1 MSGYEMKLLNKNYE
15 NKEYSDLIDF
25 IALYINM
32 QEALI
37 DKISIAVVDKKYI
50 ILDKNKNVLFSL
62 IEYDDTLLDVVVT
75 LAPKKIEIYNILNF
89 KNRELI
95 KTIINIFK
103 ERVEIYN
110 DDIRIKS

>member
-1 MSGYEMKLLNKNYE
+1 MTESNIKVLNSNYSK
-15 NKEYSDLIDF
+15 KEYYELIDF
-25 IALYINM
+25 VALYVNM

-37 DKISIAVVDKKYI
+37 NKILITVINNKYVVLDCNKKI
-50 ILDKNKNVLFSL
+50 LFSL
-62 IEYDDTLLDVVVT
+62 IEYDDALLDVVVT

-103 ERVEIYN
+103 ERVDIYN
-110 DDIRIKS
+110 EELTLF

>member
-1 MSGYEMKLLNKNYE
+1 MTDIKVLNKNYI
-15 NKEYSDLIDF
+15 NKDYSELIEF
-25 IALYINM
+25 VTLYVNI

-37 DKISIAVVDKKYI
+37 DKLIITVDNNKYI
-50 ILDKNKNVLFSL
+50 IYDKRKKVLFNL
-62 IEYDDTLLDVVVT
+62 IEFDDSLLDIVVT
-75 LAPKKIEIYNILNF
+75 LAPKKIEIYNILSF

-110 DDIRIKS
+110 DDFNKNAII

>member
-1 MSGYEMKLLNKNYE
+1 MANSEMRLLNSNYE
-15 NKEYSDLIDF
+15 NKEYFDLLEF
-25 IALYINM
+25 ITLYINM

-37 DKISIAVVDKKYI
+37 DNISISVNDNKYVIRDKH
-50 ILDKNKNVLFSL
+50 KNVLFNL
-62 IEYDDTLLDVVVT
+62 IEYDDALLDVVVT

-103 ERVEIYN
+103 ERVDIYN
-110 DDIRIKS
+110 EDIAI

>member
-1 MSGYEMKLLNKNYE
+1 MIEPEIKLLNKNYSNNNYYE
-15 NKEYSDLIDF
+15 LIDF
-25 IALYINM
+25 ITLYVNM

-37 DKISIAVVDKKYI
+37 DKLLITVINNKYI
-50 ILDKNKNVLFSL
+50 IMDKKGNILLSL
-62 IEYDDTLLDVVVT
+62 IEYDDALLDVIVT
-75 LAPKKIEIYNILNF
+75 LAPKRIELYNILNF

-110 DDIRIKS
+110 ENVEFQ

>member
-1 MSGYEMKLLNKNYE
+1 MIEPGVKILNDK
-15 NKEYSDLIDF
+15 NKEYYELIDF
-25 IALYINM
+25 ITLYVNM

-37 DKISIAVVDKKYI
+37 DRLLITVSDNKYI
-50 ILDKNKNVLFSL
+50 IMDKKRTILFSL
-62 IEYDDTLLDVVVT
+62 IEYDDALLDVVIT
-75 LAPKKIEIYNILNF
+75 LAPKKIELYNILNF

-110 DDIRIKS
+110 ENIEIL

>member
-1 MSGYEMKLLNKNYE
+1 MIEPGVKLLNRNHS
-15 NKEYSDLIDF
+15 NKEYSELIDF
-25 IALYINM
+25 ITLYVNI

-37 DKISIAVVDKKYI
+37 DKLLITVTENKYI
-50 ILDKNKNVLFSL
+50 IMDKKRNILFNL
-62 IEYDDTLLDVVVT
+62 IEYDDALLDVIVT
-75 LAPKKIEIYNILNF
+75 LAPKKIELYNILNF

-110 DDIRIKS
+110 ENIVF

>member
-1 MSGYEMKLLNKNYE
+1 MIEYKTNLLNKTYE

-37 DKISIAVVDKKYI
+37 DKILISVVDNKYVI
-50 ILDKNKNVLFSL
+50 RDKDKNILLNL
-62 IEYDDTLLDVVVT
+62 IEYDDALLDVVVT

-95 KTIINIFK
+95 KTVINIFK
-103 ERVEIYN
+103 ERVEIFN
-110 DDIRIKS
+110 DDLMI

>member
-1 MSGYEMKLLNKNYE
+1 MSGYEMKLLNKKYE

-25 IALYINM
+25 ITLYINM
-32 QEALI
+32 QEALV
-37 DKISIAVVDKKYI
+37 DKISIAVIDNKYLI
-50 ILDKNKNVLFSL
+50 FDKNKNVLFSL
-62 IEYDDTLLDVVVT
+62 IEYDDSLLDLVVT

-95 KTIINIFK
+95 KTVINIFK

-110 DDIRIKS
+110 DDIDV